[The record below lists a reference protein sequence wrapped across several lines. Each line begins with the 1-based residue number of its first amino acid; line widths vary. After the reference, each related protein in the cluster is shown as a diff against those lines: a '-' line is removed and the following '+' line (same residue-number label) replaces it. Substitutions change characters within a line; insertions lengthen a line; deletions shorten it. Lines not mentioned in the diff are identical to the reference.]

1 MSIIEESMGP
11 YMRRL
16 HDKQRSPF
24 KKEQKLSFCLF
35 KMETEHPHYRF
46 QEQEFNTK
54 KQNTNVSPAVNYH
67 KIKST

>member
-1 MSIIEESMGP
+1 MTNRGH
-11 YMRRL
+11 L
-16 HDKQRSPF
+16 L
-24 KKEQKLSFCLF
+24 KKNKNFLYCLF

-46 QEQEFNTK
+46 QEQEFNKK

>member
-1 MSIIEESMGP
+1 MTNRGH
-11 YMRRL
+11 L
-16 HDKQRSPF
+16 L
-24 KKEQKLSFCLF
+24 KKNKNFLYCLF